1 MDNLDIQPRSTG
13 FPQGGSNA
21 GQAQKVFNA
30 LVHVLLTTL
39 LLLLLIL
46 ILIVPSAVVVLLVHL
61 VRGVAGLAAA
71 LRVQQGVRVLVV
83 ELVQRLSHEQ
93 GGGVRLL
100 KLRQQ
105 VVQV

>member
-30 LVHVLLTTL
+30 LVHVLLPTL
-39 LLLLLIL
+39 LLLLLL
-46 ILIVPSAVVVLLVHL
+46 IIIVPPAVVVLLVHL
-61 VRGVAGLAAA
+61 VGGVAGLAAA

-100 KLRQQ
+100 KLGQQ

>member
-1 MDNLDIQPRSTG
+1 MDNLDIRPRSTG

-30 LVHVLLTTL
+30 LVHVLLPTL
-39 LLLLLIL
+39 LLLLLL
-46 ILIVPSAVVVLLVHL
+46 IIIPSAIVVLLVHL
-61 VRGVAGLAAA
+61 VGGVAGLAAA

-100 KLRQQ
+100 KLGQQ